1 MSAGAIANRYA
12 QALFELAEEF
22 GQTTQYATQFGAFA
36 AAYAES
42 SQLRE
47 VIASPVYARTQKL
60 AVVQALAK
68 KLGMSDTAQNGVKQL
83 LVRGRLGQLSEI
95 AQKLSELSDRKQGIV
110 RAVLTTAEAA
120 KPDVLAKIKA
130 GLAAATA
137 KNIEIE
143 ARINPDLIG
152 GAIVEIAGVTVDASV
167 RGRLENL
174 ERGLNDAAS
183 RLNA

>member
-22 GQTTQYATQFGAFA
+22 GQTSQYAEQFNAFA
-36 AAYAES
+36 TAYAES
-42 SQLRE
+42 KHLRE
-47 VIASPVYARTQKL
+47 VIASPVYARGQKL
-60 AVVQALAK
+60 QVVQAIAK

-83 LVRGRLGQLSEI
+83 LVRGRLGQLSAI
-95 AQKLSELSDRKQGIV
+95 AARLGQLSDEKAGIL
-110 RAVLTTAEAA
+110 RARLTTAEEA
-120 KPDVLAKIKA
+120 KPDVLAKIEA
-130 GLAAATA
+130 GLAAATG

-143 ARINPDLIG
+143 AHIDASLVG
-152 GAIVEIAGVTVDASV
+152 GAIVEVAGVTVDASV

-183 RLNA
+183 RLSA